1 MNARNIQPNL
11 LNAPFDALP
20 GPPGPLFALP
30 ATPPAVTEPVPDP
43 VPDPGPEGHRARL
56 RQRLLQAGPTALAD
70 HEMLEML
77 LFLALPRRDTKPVA
91 RALLARFGSF
101 AATIAAPAAAL
112 DSQPGLG
119 QAGVAALKL
128 AQAAALRLAQAE
140 ISARPL
146 LDHWAALQSYL
157 AARLSRETVEQVR
170 VLFLDRR
177 NHLLA
182 DEEMGR
188 GSVDHAPV
196 YPREVMRRALEL
208 QASALI
214 LVHNHPSGDPTPSA
228 QDIAMTRE
236 IAEAARM
243 LGVVLH
249 DHLIVGRG
257 VSASLR
263 RLGLM

>member
-1 MNARNIQPNL
+1 MPPSPRPPAFA
-11 LNAPFDALP
+11 APFDALP
-20 GPPGPLFALP
+20 DAPGPLFALRP
-30 ATPPAVTEPVPDP
+30 ATPAPAPVA
-43 VPDPGPEGHRARL
+43 DPGPAGHRARL
-56 RQRLLQAGPTALAD
+56 RSRLLEAGPASLAD

-101 AATIAAPAAAL
+101 AAAIAASPAALAA
-112 DSQPGLG
+112 QPGLG
-119 QAGVAALKL
+119 EAGVAALKL

-140 ISARPL
+140 LRGRPL
-146 LDHWAALQSYL
+146 LDHWAAVEAYL
-157 AARLSRETVEQVR
+157 MAALAREAVEQVR

-196 YPREVMRRALEL
+196 YPREVMRRALEW

-214 LVHNHPSGDPTPSA
+214 VVHNHPSGDPSPSA
-228 QDIAMTRE
+228 QDIAMTQE
-236 IAEAARM
+236 LAAAART
-243 LGVVLH
+243 LGLVLH
-249 DHLIVGRG
+249 DHLVVGNGRC
-257 VSASLR
+257 ASLR
-263 RLGLM
+263 RLGLMPGGVT